1 MKKLVFI
8 CMALLFQ
15 GVVKAQV
22 TFEKI
27 ITKNNYETG
36 MSVVQTRDGGYA
48 FLGTESGKIWLVKTD
63 ASGDTIWTRSFHKNV
78 NLHFNDRALV
88 HTADGG
94 FTFINFGNE
103 TTMLIHTSPTGD
115 SLWGKEICQGLV
127 SILAPT
133 SGNGYIVAGRGNE
146 TPWDMAV
153 CRTDS
158 AGNVLWKKDFITIPA
173 GGWASPRCYAIN
185 EIPGGDFII
194 GGGLESAYFT
204 YLPFLFRIGPT
215 GDSLWFREYQGYGDA
230 CIYSLDTIGEEGFY
244 AGGKEM
250 NESLI
255 MKLNSSGYTLWT
267 RVRYLLKQ
275 RDIYSVQTTAEG
287 DVIVCGDQSK
297 TYPFSNPTELMLMK
311 YGSNGDSLW
320 GRYFGN
326 YYEAFGHSVAH
337 CTDGGWIICGGAQST
352 SDDDYHALL
361 IKTDKNGNMTGIGD
375 TQSPL
380 PVISVYP
387 NPASDKITVAVSK
400 FHKAVTLELY
410 SIVGVRKINAQVSP
424 AESHAMIDISGLPE
438 GVYFVKVLSG
448 SVTLGTQKVV
458 VARNRN

>member
-1 MKKLVFI
+1 
-8 CMALLFQ
+8 MALLFQ

-63 ASGDTIWTRSFHKNV
+63 ALGDTLWTRSFYKNIS
-78 NLHFNDRALV
+78 LHFNDRALL

-115 SLWGKEICQGLV
+115 SLWGREICQGFV

-146 TPWDMAV
+146 TPWDMTV

-173 GGWASPRCYAIN
+173 GGWASPRCYAIK

-255 MKLNSSGYTLWT
+255 MKLNSSGDTLWT

-287 DVIVCGDQSK
+287 DLIVCGDQSK
-297 TYPFSNPTELMLMK
+297 TYPSSHPTELMLMK

-326 YYEAFGHSVAH
+326 YYEAFGLSVEH

-380 PVISVYP
+380 PGISVFP
-387 NPASDKITVAVSK
+387 NPASDKIMLVFKSSPEKGTY
-400 FHKAVTLELY
+400 E
-410 SIVGVRKINAQVSP
+410 IVDMAGRIS
-424 AESHAMIDISGLPE
+424 ISGSINCMEKQKLIDVRTLST
-438 GVYFVKVLSG
+438 GVWFIKIYTESG
-448 SVTLGTQKVV
+448 FSQICKILIASTGTQ
-458 VARNRN
+458 